1 MASFEGPLTLSGK
14 WVRLVPLSPAHA
26 PGLREAFR
34 DPEVGRYILFRPED
48 SLEGMQALIQRYL
61 EWQRTGAV
69 LPFATVLRANDRPIG
84 MTNYLHIDRENRSV
98 EVGGTWLDSA
108 YWRTPVNTEAKY
120 LLFRHA
126 FEVEQVHRVS
136 LQTHIRNERSQRA
149 IARVGA
155 TREAVFRDDK
165 LLADGTFRTSV
176 VFGLLVSEWPQV
188 KASLEMQLARPWTP
202 PARDLAGSASFRE
215 GPTP

>member
-1 MASFEGPLTLSGK
+1 MASFEAPLTLTGR
-14 WVRLVPLSPAHA
+14 WIRLAPLSPDHA
-26 PGLREAFR
+26 AGLREAFR
-34 DPEVGRYILFRPED
+34 DPEVGRYLLYRPAD
-48 SLEGMQALIQRYL
+48 SLEGMQALISRYL

-69 LPFATVLRANDRPIG
+69 LPFTTVLRANDRPIG

-98 EVGGTWLDSA
+98 EVGGTWLDST

-136 LQTHIRNERSQRA
+136 LQTNIQNERSQKA

-176 VFGLLVSEWPQV
+176 VFGVLVSEWPRV
-188 KASLEMQLARPWTP
+188 KASLEAQLARPWNP
-202 PARDLAGSASFRE
+202 GDPDRGGSPSSRKGAA
-215 GPTP
+215 P

>member
-14 WVRLVPLSPAHA
+14 WIRLVPLSLAHA

-34 DPEVGRYILFRPED
+34 DPEVGRYLLYRPGD
-48 SLEGMQALIQRYL
+48 SLEEMQSLISRYL
-61 EWQRTGAV
+61 DWQRSGTV
-69 LPFATVLRANDRPIG
+69 LPFTTVLRADDRPIG

-108 YWRTPVNTEAKY
+108 YWRTPVNTECKY

-136 LQTHIRNERSQRA
+136 LQTHIQNERSRNA

-155 TREAVFRDDK
+155 TQEAIFRDDK
-165 LLADGTFRTSV
+165 LLADGSFRTSV
-176 VFGLLVSEWPQV
+176 VFGLLVSEWPRV
-188 KASLEMQLARPWTP
+188 KAHLEAQLARPWNP
-202 PARDLAGSASFRE
+202 RDPGRSGSPSSRGGPA
-215 GPTP
+215 P